1 MIGKKLLALEAAILG
16 SYFLTVK
23 LAIFSPMWVLNR
35 TCTQSLRLK
44 CLDPESLFPRAPAH
58 FSMYD

>member
-16 SYFLTVK
+16 SYFLTIK

-35 TCTQSLRLK
+35 TAR
-44 CLDPESLFPRAPAH
+44 RA
-58 FSMYD
+58 SD